1 MRTQK
6 ERLTME
12 NEKLIQDTETKD
24 TDKVF
29 TQEEVTKLLQAEGD
43 KRVTEALKKAEKK
56 FMERLE
62 EEKKKAAMDE
72 QQKKEYELQLKQKE
86 LDEKIKELNMEK
98 SKNEASHLLN
108 DNKLPLD
115 LLDFVVDEDSLVMKA
130 KVESLAKV
138 FNDSVN
144 KAAEARLEGNNLK
157 RGSDKQVA
165 SYTDEEWNKLSLSQ
179 KNEIYNTNREEYDS
193 HYKKI

>member
-12 NEKLIQDTETKD
+12 NEKLIQDTENKD

-115 LLDFVVDEDSLVMKA
+115 LLDFGVDEDSLAMKA

-165 SYTDEEWNKLSLSQ
+165 SYTDEEWNKLSLAQ

-193 HYKKI
+193 HYKKF

>member
-12 NEKLIQDTETKD
+12 NEKLIQDTEIKD

-115 LLDFVVDEDSLVMKA
+115 LLDFVVDEDSLAMKA

-193 HYKKI
+193 HYKKF

>member
-12 NEKLIQDTETKD
+12 NEKLIQDTENKD

-62 EEKKKAAMDE
+62 QEKKKAAMDE

-115 LLDFVVDEDSLVMKA
+115 LLDFVVDEDSLAMKA

-193 HYKKI
+193 HYKKF

>member
-1 MRTQK
+1 
-6 ERLTME
+6 ME
-12 NEKLIQDTETKD
+12 NEKLIQDTENKD

-115 LLDFVVDEDSLVMKA
+115 LLDFVVDEDSLAMKA

-165 SYTDEEWNKLSLSQ
+165 SYTDEEWNKLSLAQ

-193 HYKKI
+193 HYKKF

>member
-12 NEKLIQDTETKD
+12 NEKLIQDTENKD

-115 LLDFVVDEDSLVMKA
+115 LLDFVVDEDSLAMKA

-157 RGSDKQVA
+157 RGSDKQVT

>member
-56 FMERLE
+56 FLERLE

-72 QQKKEYELQLKQKE
+72 QQKKEDELQLKQKE

-115 LLDFVVDEDSLVMKA
+115 LLDFVVDEDSLAMKA

-165 SYTDEEWNKLSLSQ
+165 SYTDEEWNKLSLAQ

>member
-12 NEKLIQDTETKD
+12 NEKLIQDTENKD

-115 LLDFVVDEDSLVMKA
+115 LLDFVVDEDSLAMKA

-165 SYTDEEWNKLSLSQ
+165 SYTDEEWNKLSLAQ

>member
-6 ERLTME
+6 ERLIME
-12 NEKLIQDTETKD
+12 NEKLIQDTENKD

-115 LLDFVVDEDSLVMKA
+115 LLDFVVDV
-130 KVESLAKV
+130 SLALFADLQTKSNV
-138 FNDSVN
+138 FRN
-144 KAAEARLEGNNLK
+144 
-157 RGSDKQVA
+157 
-165 SYTDEEWNKLSLSQ
+165 
-179 KNEIYNTNREEYDS
+179 
-193 HYKKI
+193 

>member
-12 NEKLIQDTETKD
+12 NEKLIQDTENKD

-56 FMERLE
+56 FLERLE

-115 LLDFVVDEDSLVMKA
+115 LLDFVVDEDSLAMKA

>member
-12 NEKLIQDTETKD
+12 NEKLIQDTENKD

-115 LLDFVVDEDSLVMKA
+115 LLDFVVDEDSLAMKA

>member
-6 ERLTME
+6 ERLIME
-12 NEKLIQDTETKD
+12 NEKLIQDTENKD

-115 LLDFVVDEDSLVMKA
+115 LLDFVVDEDSLAMKA

>member
-12 NEKLIQDTETKD
+12 NEKLIQDTENKD

-115 LLDFVVDEDSLVMKA
+115 LLDFVVDEDSLAMKA

-157 RGSDKQVA
+157 RGSDKQVT

-193 HYKKI
+193 HYKKF

>member
-12 NEKLIQDTETKD
+12 NEKLIQDTENKD

-115 LLDFVVDEDSLVMKA
+115 LLDLVVDEDSLAMKA
-130 KVESLAKV
+130 KV
-138 FNDSVN
+138 
-144 KAAEARLEGNNLK
+144 
-157 RGSDKQVA
+157 
-165 SYTDEEWNKLSLSQ
+165 
-179 KNEIYNTNREEYDS
+179 
-193 HYKKI
+193 

>member
-12 NEKLIQDTETKD
+12 NEKLIQDTENKD

-115 LLDFVVDEDSLVMKA
+115 LLDFVVDEDSLAMKA

-193 HYKKI
+193 HYKKF

>member
-12 NEKLIQDTETKD
+12 NEKLIQDTENKD

-56 FMERLE
+56 FLERLE

-115 LLDFVVDEDSLVMKA
+115 LLDFVVDEDSLAMKA

-165 SYTDEEWNKLSLSQ
+165 SYTDEEWNKLSLAQ

>member
-62 EEKKKAAMDE
+62 EEKKKAALM
-72 QQKKEYELQLKQKE
+72 
-86 LDEKIKELNMEK
+86 
-98 SKNEASHLLN
+98 
-108 DNKLPLD
+108 
-115 LLDFVVDEDSLVMKA
+115 
-130 KVESLAKV
+130 
-138 FNDSVN
+138 
-144 KAAEARLEGNNLK
+144 
-157 RGSDKQVA
+157 
-165 SYTDEEWNKLSLSQ
+165 
-179 KNEIYNTNREEYDS
+179 NR
-193 HYKKI
+193 

>member
-6 ERLTME
+6 ERLIME
-12 NEKLIQDTETKD
+12 NEKLIQDTENKD

-72 QQKKEYELQLKQKE
+72 QQKKEYELQRKQNE

-115 LLDFVVDEDSLVMKA
+115 LLDFVVDEDSLAMKA

-165 SYTDEEWNKLSLSQ
+165 SYTDEEWNKLSLAQ

-193 HYKKI
+193 HYKKF

>member
-6 ERLTME
+6 ERLIME
-12 NEKLIQDTETKD
+12 NEKLIQDTENKD

-72 QQKKEYELQLKQKE
+72 QQKKEYELQRKQNE
-86 LDEKIKELNMEK
+86 LDQKIKELNMEK

-115 LLDFVVDEDSLVMKA
+115 LLDFVVDEDSLAMKA

-165 SYTDEEWNKLSLSQ
+165 SYTDEEWNKLSLAQ

-193 HYKKI
+193 HYKKF